1 MFWPPFPLKDH
12 PSVTPFAL
20 HAVDAKATELVWLN
34 VYYIVEFPSKQRYK
48 IYSHIFFRINDNDQG
63 IFAFISQRSL
73 SFQALKNN
81 WFILL

>member
-34 VYYIVEFPSKQRYK
+34 VNYVVEFSSKQRYN
-48 IYSHIFFRINDNDQG
+48 IYSQIYFRKNDHAQGFFFILQPSLPFQG
-63 IFAFISQRSL
+63 I
-73 SFQALKNN
+73 KNN
-81 WFILL
+81 